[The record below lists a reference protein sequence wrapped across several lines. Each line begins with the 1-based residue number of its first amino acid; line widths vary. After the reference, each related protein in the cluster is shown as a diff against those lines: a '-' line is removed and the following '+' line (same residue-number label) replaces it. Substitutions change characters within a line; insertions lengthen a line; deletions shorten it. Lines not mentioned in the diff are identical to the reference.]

1 MSQSYVINKINYI
14 IIIKSLYSNIV
25 LKCICSTIL
34 SVYNYCIFIN
44 KIEIIFLIKISDS
57 ILNAMQIHSSHCKFV
72 IIVLFSLCLTSINAI
87 KRKSPLHSDVIEEVE
102 AKRLEKLID
111 ETDFIAVF
119 FCKLIIFIKIKNY
132 FECTHQFMRE

>member
-1 MSQSYVINKINYI
+1 
-14 IIIKSLYSNIV
+14 
-25 LKCICSTIL
+25 
-34 SVYNYCIFIN
+34 
-44 KIEIIFLIKISDS
+44 
-57 ILNAMQIHSSHCKFV
+57 
-72 IIVLFSLCLTSINAI
+72 
-87 KRKSPLHSDVIEEVE
+87 VIEEVE